1 MRPMRMGLGKRGAW
15 AGLLAGVGAL
25 GLLEVAVLH
34 FVVGAYAPRVVTA
47 VLDVLF
53 GVPTLA
59 LLVAMASPLWS
70 VQRVS
75 GEQVRL
81 RFGWLAALDVPLRI
95 VRTAEPHRPSVRHP
109 AQTGLDFADE
119 SATVSL
125 IRSPASEL
133 VRVEFTEAVHA
144 RIQGFR
150 RVRARSAV
158 LSVDDAAEFCAAVAA
173 RRSAG

>member
-1 MRPMRMGLGKRGAW
+1 MRMGLGKRGAW

-34 FVVGAYAPRVVTA
+34 FVVGAYAPRVVTV

-59 LLVAMASPLWS
+59 LLAAMASPLWS
-70 VQRVS
+70 AQRVD
-75 GEQVRL
+75 GERLRL
-81 RFGWLAALDVPLRI
+81 RFGWLAALDVPLGI
-95 VRTAEPHRPSVRHP
+95 VRTAEPHRPSVRYP

-133 VRVEFTEAVHA
+133 VRVEFTEEVPA

-158 LSVDDAAEFCAAVAA
+158 VSVDAAAEFCAAIAA
-173 RRSAG
+173 RRSSK

>member
-34 FVVGAYAPRVVTA
+34 FVVGAYAPRVVTL

-59 LLVAMASPLWS
+59 LLAAMASPLWS
-70 VQRVS
+70 AQRVD
-75 GEQVRL
+75 GERLRL
-81 RFGWLAALDVPLRI
+81 RFGWLAAFDVPLGI
-95 VRTAEPHRPSVRHP
+95 VRTAEPHRPSVRYP

-133 VRVEFTEAVHA
+133 VRVEFTEEVPA

-158 LSVDDAAEFCAAVAA
+158 VSVDAAAEFCAAIAA
-173 RRSAG
+173 RRSSK